1 MKMTGL
7 LMSAVAAVLA
17 SNAALGSI
25 SINQVDDPLVPDGY
39 VANEI
44 VWDGG
49 GTEDWTSAG
58 LLVNLPTGTTYQTPD
73 VGGDGAP
80 SDFVI
85 GIVPEVEFDT
95 YVGIIGDG
103 SGSIADYAGDIVDQ
117 AFSLDAPQ
125 IYVSWYN
132 SATNDF
138 GPVRIGMITLS
149 EDATGDWTL
158 ISAGVT
164 YSGDVVNGAM
174 VPEPATM
181 GLLGLGG
188 LALLRRR

>member
-1 MKMTGL
+1 MRLIKRVL
-7 LMSAVAAVLA
+7 PVIAAVLV
-17 SNAALGSI
+17 SNAALAGI

-44 VWDGG
+44 VWDGN
-49 GTEDWTSAG
+49 GTQDWTSAAIW
-58 LLVNLPTGTTYQTPD
+58 VNLPTGTAYQTPD

-80 SDFVI
+80 AEFVI

-95 YVGIIGDG
+95 YVGIIGGEGAGIPG
-103 SGSIADYAGDIVDQ
+103 SGFPSEPM
-117 AFSLDAPQ
+117 SLDAPR
-125 IYVSWYN
+125 IYISWFN
-132 SATNDF
+132 NGTNDF

-164 YSGDVVNGAM
+164 YSGDVINGAM
-174 VPEPATM
+174 VPEPATL